1 MINNSDLIFDLAAPD
16 KGTLKEIKNFYKE
29 RLDIIIPNM
38 KKNSKFIFAS
48 TMNAFGIDEKRKS

>member
-38 KKNSKFIFAS
+38 KKIQNLYLLVP
-48 TMNAFGIDEKRKS
+48 